1 MRRIT
6 IAAALA
12 FIAMAGLAPAAEA
25 CPGATDP
32 PGSQPTSS
40 ASQAVVCLINHQRS
54 RHGLRSLRGS
64 VALAASAQVHSDTMA
79 SQDFFS
85 HAGPDGAPAARAA
98 AAGYMLG
105 ARNWEVGE
113 NLGFGTGSAGSPRSM
128 VRAWMASAEHRKV
141 LLERFWRQIGVGVT
155 GGSPL
160 GPDGPGMATYTVDFG
175 FRRG

>member
-12 FIAMAGLAPAAEA
+12 FTAIAGIAPAADA
-25 CPGATDP
+25 CTGANVP
-32 PGSQPTSS
+32 AGSQPTYS
-40 ASQAVVCLINHQRS
+40 AGRAVVCLINHQRS
-54 RHGLRSLRGS
+54 RHALRSLRVS
-64 VALAASAQVHSDTMA
+64 VALATAAQVHSDTMA

-85 HAGPDGAPAARAA
+85 HSGPDGAPAVRAA
-98 AAGYMLG
+98 SAGYMRG
-105 ARNWEVGE
+105 ARDWEIGE
-113 NLGFGTGSAGSPRSM
+113 NLGFGAGSAGSPKSM
-128 VRAWMASAEHRKV
+128 VQAWMASAEHRKV

-155 GGSPL
+155 EGSPN